1 MPNLTDL
8 SANSKFPESS
18 LSSNLR
24 FLTSGISGV
33 VVTIGQIMEK
43 DRITDEDYDQMCMII
58 MALQRAISHIEF
70 DWPDCGG
77 ETKLEAADTA

>member
-8 SANSKFPESS
+8 SANSKHPEL

-24 FLTSGISGV
+24 FLTSGLSGV

-43 DRITDEDYDQMCMII
+43 ERITDEEYDQMCMII
-58 MALQRAISHIEF
+58 MALQRAITHIEF
-70 DWPDCGG
+70 DWPDCGE
-77 ETKLEAADTA
+77 ETGLEMIDFA

>member
-1 MPNLTDL
+1 
-8 SANSKFPESS
+8 

-43 DRITDEDYDQMCMII
+43 DRITDEDYDPMCMII
-58 MALQRAISHIEF
+58 MALQRAITHIEF
-70 DWPDCGG
+70 DWPDCGDG
-77 ETKLEAADTA
+77 AGLEIADTA